1 MTMPQPQQPDTAPA
15 TAAPDA
21 NDGSGNGARVIVEG
35 AAYLRDAQGRLTPE
49 ALVRPQ
55 DLLHD
60 GMVRR
65 TVAFAVDLS
74 AQITRFRAHC
84 FDDIAAFDALL
95 EDEYGG
101 HTRRSVK
108 GNRTYLSYDGTMKA
122 QVQIAERVAFGPEM
136 QVARDLVDECLA
148 EWSRDSGNEMRA
160 IVGHAFQVD
169 REGHLQ
175 PAAARYRL
183 CALAAGDGGHP
194 RRHAGDGIENL
205 YPMLPARD
213 AGRGLDTDHHR
224 SGKGGLSDGDDP
236 DRCGAPARPRA
247 SDARG
252 PCRVPQT
259 GSGR

>member
-21 NDGSGNGARVIVEG
+21 NDGSGNGTRVIVEG

-55 DLLHD
+55 DLLQD

-65 TVAFAVDLS
+65 IVAFAVDLS

-95 EDEYGG
+95 QDEYGG

-148 EWSRDSGNEMRA
+148 EWSRDSGDEMRA

-169 REGHLQ
+169 REGEISR
-175 PAAARYRL
+175 AAIYSLLRLDIADARWQR
-183 CALAAGDGGHP
+183 AMAA
-194 RRHAGDGIENL
+194 I
-205 YPMLPARD
+205 RD
-213 AGRGLDTDHHR
+213 AMRVMGSKTYIRCYRRET
-224 SGKGGLSDGDDP
+224 P
-236 DRCGAPARPRA
+236 DAAWIPITIDLAKAG
-247 SDARG
+247 
-252 PCRVPQT
+252 
-259 GSGR
+259 